1 MKEITLGDLSRM
13 LDAADHAAN
22 LTPWY
27 NPEPYLTYVPCEGDN
42 RAAILDRVNDIM
54 QQTSLEVSGSHRL
67 PAWERGWGEILALV
81 AQEGITY
88 ENLRPQYFKHDIM
101 RINGDYAQVDGK
113 NFEFSLCHAIKTILY
128 KKWLMDDDSIIDIGT
143 GTGSNVYLLLKL
155 FSSARVTGCDWALPS
170 CSLVEQIGKAF
181 GGRAQ
186 AVQLNM
192 LDLTGFDLLGSLEGR
207 AVVSVHAFEQLGT
220 GFHELLERV
229 VKGRPRICVQIEPL
243 DEFYEENDFDQT
255 AASYHQKRG
264 YLTGYL
270 SALRNL
276 EKAGRIEIMQ
286 ATRLPFGNMLHEPYG
301 ILVWRPL

>member
-1 MKEITLGDLSRM
+1 MKRITLSDLSRM
-13 LDAADHAAN
+13 LDAADHAGN

-27 NPEPYLTYVPCEGDN
+27 NPEPYLTYLPCEGDD
-42 RAAILDRVNDIM
+42 RAAVLDRVNDILH
-54 QQTSLEVSGSHRL
+54 QTSLEISGSHRL

-81 AQEGITY
+81 DKEGINY
-88 ENLRPQYFKHDIM
+88 ENLRPQYFKHDIV
-101 RINGDYAQVDGK
+101 RVYGDYASVDGK
-113 NFEFSLCHAIKTILY
+113 TFEFSFCHAIKAILY
-128 KKWLMDDDSIIDIGT
+128 KKWLLDDDNIIDIGV
-143 GTGSNVYLLLKL
+143 GTGINVYMMLKL
-155 FSSARVTGCDWALPS
+155 FGNARVTGCDWALPS

-181 GGRAQ
+181 AGRAQ

-192 LDLTGFDLLGSLEGR
+192 LDLTGFDQLGSLAGH

-220 GFHELLERV
+220 GFHELLERL

-243 DEFYEENDFDQT
+243 DEYYEANAFDQT

-270 SALRNL
+270 SALRKL
-276 EKAGRIEIMQ
+276 EKEGRIEIMQ
-286 ATRLPFGNMLHEPYG
+286 AARLPFGNMLHEPYG